1 MTNIQLLVAIG
12 VPLAFNGLMFALV
25 NKRIDDMR
33 DDIRQLRTDLT
44 TLTGIVYEMR
54 GSHNGR

>member
-33 DDIRQLRTDLT
+33 DDIRQLRTILTIRSRRLGNDL
-44 TLTGIVYEMR
+44 G
-54 GSHNGR
+54 